1 METVAINFDLDS
13 NNYAARL
20 GFLVVYQNQVL
31 VDIDHVASK
40 NSIKFDLDVDDG
52 DHELQ
57 FTMKNKTIDDTV
69 VDEHGNIVSDAYLTI
84 ANMHLENVDLEYN
97 FIKHSVYTHNF
108 NGTQDSIEDSFH
120 GTMGCNG
127 TVTFRFSSPVYIWI
141 LENF

>member
-127 TVTFRFSSPVYIWI
+127 TVTFRFSSPFYIWI